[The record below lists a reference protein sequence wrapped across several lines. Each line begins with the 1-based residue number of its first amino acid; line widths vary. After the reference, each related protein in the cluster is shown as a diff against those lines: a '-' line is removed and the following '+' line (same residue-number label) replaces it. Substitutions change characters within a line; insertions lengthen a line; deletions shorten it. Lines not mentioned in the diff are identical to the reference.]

1 LFFASLMASSI
12 RSFWLSIHWAASRI
26 SSGLQAD
33 GDDAGHRTR
42 GGLRQVHSWALTI
55 HDGSPV
61 RDMHV
66 PGGHRMTERPE
77 DLPLSGITV
86 VSVEQAVAAP
96 FATRQLADLGARV
109 IKVERPGGGD
119 FARRYDTTVH
129 GESSYFVWLNRSKE
143 SVTLNLKS
151 DRGRQVLEQLLVD
164 ADVFVQ
170 NLAPGAAARMGL
182 GAQALRE
189 RFPSLIP
196 CSVTGYGTDGPWA
209 DRKAYDLLV
218 QCQTGLVS
226 LTGNEHGS
234 ARAGISVADI
244 AAGMYA
250 YSGILTAL
258 FARATS
264 GTVRA
269 VEVSLFEALAEWM
282 SQPAYYTRHGGSQP
296 RRVGTQHATIAPYG
310 AYTAADG
317 KEVLFSIQNERE
329 WVALCE
335 RFLQRPDLVE
345 DPRFATGSDR
355 VAHRAELNA
364 IVAER
369 FARSDSDE
377 VMKLLDEAGIANAG
391 VNDIEGFLDHPVL
404 GARER
409 WRDVRIPGGALV
421 PALLP
426 PVDLVGMNPRMDAV
440 PAVGEHTDRILAEL
454 GYGPAEIKAL
464 RADQVI

>member
-1 LFFASLMASSI
+1 
-12 RSFWLSIHWAASRI
+12 
-26 SSGLQAD
+26 
-33 GDDAGHRTR
+33 
-42 GGLRQVHSWALTI
+42 
-55 HDGSPV
+55 
-61 RDMHV
+61 
-66 PGGHRMTERPE
+66 MTEPPAE
-77 DLPLSGITV
+77 LPLSGITV

-143 SVTLNLKS
+143 SVTLDLKS
-151 DRGRQVLEQLLVD
+151 ARGREILEQLLGG

-170 NLAPGAAARMGL
+170 NLAPGAAVRLGL
-182 GAQALRE
+182 GAEALRE
-189 RFPSLIP
+189 RHPALIP
-196 CSVTGYGTDGPWA
+196 CTISGYGTSGPWA

-234 ARAGISVADI
+234 ARAGVSIADI

-258 FARATS
+258 FTRATR
-264 GTVRA
+264 GVARA

-282 SQPAYYTRHGGSQP
+282 SQPAYYTRYGGTQP
-296 RRVGTQHATIAPYG
+296 PRVGTQHATIAPYG

-317 KEVLFSIQNERE
+317 HDVLFSIQNERE
-329 WVALCE
+329 WAALCE
-335 RFLQRPDLVE
+335 QFLGRPDLTD

-355 VAHRAELNA
+355 VAHRDELNA

-369 FARSDSDE
+369 FRSLDSRH
-377 VMKLLDEAGIANAG
+377 VMKLLDAAGIANAG
-391 VNDIEGFLDHPVL
+391 VNDIEEFLAHPVL
-404 GARER
+404 SGRDR
-409 WRDVRIPGGALV
+409 WRDVRIPGDAV
-421 PALLP
+421 VSALLP
-426 PVDLVGMNPRMDAV
+426 PADLAGTAPRMGPV
-440 PAVGEHTDRILAEL
+440 PSAGEHTERILAEL
-454 GYGPAEIKAL
+454 GHGAADIDGL
-464 RADQVI
+464 RADRVI